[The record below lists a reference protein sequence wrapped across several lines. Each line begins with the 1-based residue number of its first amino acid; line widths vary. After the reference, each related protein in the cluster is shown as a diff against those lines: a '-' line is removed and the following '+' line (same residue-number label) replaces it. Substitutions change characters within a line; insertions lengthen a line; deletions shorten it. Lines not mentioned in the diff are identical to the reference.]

1 MSPEWL
7 SVGSRPRGQGTT
19 SPLSNDYWIKEV
31 RRASGRIGDKS
42 GEHTICNN
50 SCLLVARIAR
60 RQLLYIVFAGHPRFK
75 LLGVRDHVLNLVT
88 PSAALLT
95 IKDDVSDRGHADFG
109 LA

>member
-1 MSPEWL
+1 VSPEWL

-50 SCLLVARIAR
+50 SCL
-60 RQLLYIVFAGHPRFK
+60 
-75 LLGVRDHVLNLVT
+75 
-88 PSAALLT
+88 
-95 IKDDVSDRGHADFG
+95 
-109 LA
+109 